1 MTDYDWQAL
10 ERSPEFHELVRRKRR
25 FVVPATIGFL
35 AWYVTF
41 VLLAGYAE
49 DFMGRELLF
58 DGITVGY
65 GLALSQFL
73 MVWGL
78 TWLYLRKAE
87 REFDPLEARVRA
99 IAEGAQPAPPA
110 EDERAAH
117 GAGTGAGPAA
127 PARPDVTRPSMGS

>member
-110 EDERAAH
+110 EDERAAR